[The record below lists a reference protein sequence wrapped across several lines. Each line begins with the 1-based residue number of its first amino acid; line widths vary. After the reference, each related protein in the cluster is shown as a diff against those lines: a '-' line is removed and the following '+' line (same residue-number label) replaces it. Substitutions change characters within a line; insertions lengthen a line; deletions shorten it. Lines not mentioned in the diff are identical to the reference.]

1 MAGPTPDEIA
11 ASWDARYAA
20 EGFAY
25 GEAPS
30 DFLREVIGRLPP
42 GPVLCLADGEG
53 RNGVYCAEHGHAVTA
68 VDLSPVGLRKAQALA
83 AKRGVTLVTEIADV
97 TTFPLGEAAWA
108 GIVSIWCH
116 LPHPGRRAL
125 HARLLTALQPG
136 GAFVLEA
143 YTPRQLGRGTG
154 GPPTAAL
161 LVEPDELRAELE
173 GLRIERLE
181 EKVRDVQEGTLHAG
195 TSSVVQC
202 LAFRP

>member
-1 MAGPTPDEIA
+1 MAGPTPAEIA
-11 ASWDARYAA
+11 ANWDARYAA

-30 DFLREVIGRLPP
+30 DWLREVVARIPP

-53 RNGVYCAEHGHAVTA
+53 RNGVFCAEQGHAVTA
-68 VDLSPVGLRKAQALA
+68 IDLSPVGLAKARALA
-83 AKRGVTLVTEIADV
+83 ARRGVTLVTEVADV
-97 TTFPLGEAAWA
+97 TAWDFGVARWA

-116 LPHPGRRAL
+116 LPRAARRTM
-125 HARLLTALQPG
+125 HAKLLAALQPG

-154 GPPTAAL
+154 GPPTAEL
-161 LVEPDELRAELE
+161 LVEPEALRVELA

-181 EKVRDVQEGTLHAG
+181 EKERDVQEGQLHRG
-195 TSSVVQC
+195 VSSVVQC